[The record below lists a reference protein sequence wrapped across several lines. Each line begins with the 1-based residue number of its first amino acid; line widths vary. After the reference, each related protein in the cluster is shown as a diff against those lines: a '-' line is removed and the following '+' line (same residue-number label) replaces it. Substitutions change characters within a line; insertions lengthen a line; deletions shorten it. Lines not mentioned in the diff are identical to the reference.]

1 MLTDLCQELKNWFN
15 RNQPIINGT
24 FIVQNGQ
31 IYFSSGTGILIPMTE
46 KGLLVDQYYRIIGS
60 VFNDGVH
67 QYKETTDEEL
77 KSETF
82 TGSVWFMAI
91 PNAVLALNAE
101 IDSWVGKYG
110 ESSTSP
116 YSSESFGGYSY
127 SKQSGGSA
135 NGSPNFGS
143 TWQGVF
149 KHRLNRWR
157 KL

>member
-15 RNQPIINGT
+15 RNQPIIDGT
-24 FIVQNGQ
+24 FVISNGQ
-31 IYFSSGTGILIPMTE
+31 IYFKSGELLVPMSE
-46 KGLLVDQYYRIIGS
+46 KGLQIDQYYRIIGS
-60 VFNDGVH
+60 VFNDGV
-67 QYKETTDEEL
+67 QKYTESANDEL
-77 KSETF
+77 KDEQFCGT
-82 TGSVWFMAI
+82 VWYMAI
-91 PNAVLALNAE
+91 PSAVLALNAE
-101 IDSWVGKYG
+101 IDSWIGKYG
-110 ESSTSP
+110 DSSVSP

-127 SKQSGGSA
+127 SKQSGTSA

>member
-1 MLTDLCQELKNWFN
+1 MLTELCQELKNWFN
-15 RNQPIINGT
+15 RNQPIIEGT
-24 FIVQNGQ
+24 FVINNGQ
-31 IYFSSGTGILIPMTE
+31 IFFSSGDLLIPMSE
-46 KGLLVDQYYRIIGS
+46 KGLLFDQYYRIIGS

-67 QYKETTDEEL
+67 QYKESSDSEL
-77 KSETF
+77 KNETF
-82 TGSVWFMAI
+82 DGSVWFMAV
-91 PNAVLALNAE
+91 PPAVLALNSD
-101 IDSWVGKYG
+101 IDSWITKYG
-110 ESSTSP
+110 DASQSP

-127 SKQSGGSA
+127 SKTSGGPA

>member
-15 RNQPIINGT
+15 RNQPIIEGT
-24 FIVQNGQ
+24 FVVTDGKLW
-31 IYFSSGTGILIPMTE
+31 FTSGTGILVPMTD
-46 KGLLVDQYYRIIGS
+46 KGLLIDQYYRIIGS

-67 QYKETTDEEL
+67 KYKATPDSEL

-91 PNAVLALNAE
+91 PNAVLSLNDE
-101 IDSWVGKYG
+101 IDAWVAKYG
-110 ESSTSP
+110 DASNTP
-116 YSSESFGGYSY
+116 YASESFGGYSY